1 MDSCGNKCQVVF
13 MLRSKIENKVG
24 TKSEMDEEFIT
35 RNINGRSMVL
45 AKVIP
50 SFSGTRTNSQFKGRA
65 TWISTD
71 ESLREHH

>member
-1 MDSCGNKCQVVF
+1 VVI
-13 MLRSKIENKVG
+13 SACPGIHAKIQNRKK
-24 TKSEMDEEFIT
+24 KSENIIGDMVEDFIT

-45 AKVIP
+45 AKVIS